1 MGGVPTNYMTEVLTQ
16 GKDGKDKVVPGLLAA
31 GEVSCA
37 SVHGANRLGANSL
50 LDIIIFGRAAA
61 KLVEKK
67 LKKDTSHKELPKRAG
82 EKTLDMIDK
91 YRFADGDVP
100 TAEIR
105 MEMQKTM
112 QKHAAVFR
120 IEKSLVEGCAKMDKT
135 WEKLQHIKTKDRGL

>member
-1 MGGVPTNYMTEVLTQ
+1 
-16 GKDGKDKVVPGLLAA
+16 LLAA

-67 LKKDTSHKELPKRAG
+67 LKKDTPHKELPKRAG

-100 TAEIR
+100 TADIR
-105 MEMQKTM
+105 MEMQMTM

-120 IEKSLVEGCAKMDKT
+120 IEKSLADGCAKMDKT